1 MSLSFRLKSGNTPD
15 PDYFPSDPLLSVLSL
30 AVSVTAH
37 SQKMAL
43 DSFHQWIYGAQ
54 NLVCIVE
61 LQIWATYDN
70 RIILLYSKR
79 ADTHA
84 TVCHLRPA
92 RCKIA
97 RGCGCLIDLGFFY
110 SAALARHRECV
121 GMYHHS
127 DPNTLFLL
135 TGAAK

>member
-1 MSLSFRLKSGNTPD
+1 MLPFFVSCSQCDSSLS
-15 PDYFPSDPLLSVLSL
+15 
-30 AVSVTAH
+30 
-37 SQKMAL
+37 KMAL
-43 DSFHQWIYGAQ
+43 DSFHQWIYRAQ
-54 NLVCIVE
+54 KLVCIVE

-97 RGCGCLIDLGFFY
+97 CGCGCLIDLSFFY
-110 SAALARHRECV
+110 SAALTLHRECV
-121 GMYHHS
+121 GMYHS

-135 TGAAK
+135 TGRSKVVCVQQPVRLST